1 MNSLFQ
7 RPIAR
12 SLVSQGRSDF
22 CGADTVAS
30 FLRIIAVVLAFSA
43 YAFAQ
48 APGPSEAQALER
60 KGKLAEAA
68 TVWRNV
74 AQRDPRNAAA
84 WASLGLVL
92 SRLQQYPEA
101 EVAYRKA
108 IALDPKLPAV
118 QLNLGLAEFKQGKL
132 QAAIEPL
139 RAALAADPQNMQA
152 CTLLGLSYY
161 GVGRFKE
168 ANEQLA
174 AAVKSDP
181 GNAELH
187 GVLAQSCLSAKNY
200 SCALDEFTWISRQ
213 HADSAAAHML
223 TGEALDGL
231 GRTPEAITEFEI
243 AAKADPHAPNV
254 QFGLGYLY
262 WKMRQYDE
270 AARAFEAEL
279 VGDPA
284 NSQALAYFGDV
295 EMKRNEPEKALSVL
309 QKSLQLRDDLQIVH
323 LDLGVIFTEQKHY
336 QEALAAL
343 LRAQK
348 LDPAQPEVHY
358 RLGRLYQAMGNVD
371 AAKEEFARV
380 QQLHQKEEDS
390 VADRMSGQK
399 SSPRP

>member
-1 MNSLFQ
+1 VNSWFHC
-7 RPIAR
+7 RIDA
-12 SLVSQGRSDF
+12 SSFGSD
-22 CGADTVAS
+22 VAL
-30 FLRIIAVVLAFSA
+30 FLRIIVVVLMVSSH
-43 YAFAQ
+43 AFAQ

-60 KGKLAEAA
+60 NGKLPEAA
-68 TVWRNV
+68 TVWRSV
-74 AQRDPRNAAA
+74 TQRDPRNAAA
-84 WASLGLVL
+84 WASLGVVL
-92 SRLQQYPEA
+92 AKLQQYAEA
-101 EVAYRKA
+101 DAAYRKA

-132 QAAIEPL
+132 EAAIEPL
-139 RAALAADPQNMQA
+139 RAALAADPQSMQA
-152 CTLLGLSYY
+152 RTLLGLSYY
-161 GVGRFKE
+161 GVRRFKE

-213 HADSAAAHML
+213 HADSAVAHML

-243 AAKADPHAPNV
+243 AAKTDPHATNV

-279 VGDPA
+279 ASDPLNA
-284 NSQALAYFGDV
+284 QALAYLGDV
-295 EMKRNEPEKALSVL
+295 ELKRSEQEKALGLL
-309 QKSLQLRDDLQIVH
+309 QRSLRLSDDLQIAY
-323 LDLGVIFTEQKHY
+323 LDVGVIFTEQKHY
-336 QEALAAL
+336 QDALAAL
-343 LRAQK
+343 LSAQK
-348 LDPAQPEVHY
+348 LDAAQPEVHY

-371 AAKEEFARV
+371 AAKEEFVKV
-380 QQLHQKEEDS
+380 QQLHQKEEAS

>member
-7 RPIAR
+7 RRKAR
-12 SLVSQGRSDF
+12 SLVSRGRSDF

-30 FLRIIAVVLAFSA
+30 FLRIAVVLVFSA

-60 KGKLAEAA
+60 NGKLAEAA

-74 AQRDPRNAAA
+74 TQRDPRNAAA

-101 EVAYRKA
+101 DVAYRKA

-139 RAALAADPQNMQA
+139 RAALAADPRNMQA

-279 VGDPA
+279 VGDP
-284 NSQALAYFGDV
+284 

-380 QQLHQKEEDS
+380 QQLHQKEEDN

-399 SSPRP
+399 SSPQP

>member
-1 MNSLFQ
+1 VNSWFHC
-7 RPIAR
+7 RIDASSFGP
-12 SLVSQGRSDF
+12 D
-22 CGADTVAS
+22 VAL
-30 FLRIIAVVLAFSA
+30 FLRIIVVVLMVSSHV
-43 YAFAQ
+43 FAQ

-60 KGKLAEAA
+60 NGKLGEAA
-68 TVWRNV
+68 TVWRSV
-74 AQRDPRNAAA
+74 TQRDPGNAAA
-84 WASLGLVL
+84 WASLGVVL
-92 SRLQQYPEA
+92 AKLQQYPEA
-101 EVAYRKA
+101 DAAYRKA

-132 QAAIEPL
+132 DAAIEPL

-152 CTLLGLSYY
+152 RTLLGLSYY
-161 GVGRFKE
+161 GVGRFRE
-168 ANEQLA
+168 ANEQLE
-174 AAVKSDP
+174 AAVKADP

-187 GVLAQSCLSAKNY
+187 GVLAQSCLSAKSY
-200 SCALDEFTWISRQ
+200 SCALDEFAWISQQ
-213 HADSAAAHML
+213 HPDSGAAHML

-279 VGDPA
+279 ASDPVNA
-284 NSQALAYFGDV
+284 QALAYLGDV
-295 EMKRNEPEKALSVL
+295 ELKRSEQEKALDL
-309 QKSLQLRDDLQIVH
+309 LRRSLRLRDDLQIAH
-323 LDLGVIFTEQKHY
+323 LDVGVIFTEQKHY
-336 QEALAAL
+336 REALAAL

-348 LDPAQPEVHY
+348 LDAAQPEVHY

-371 AAKEEFARV
+371 AAKEEFAKV
-380 QQLHQKEEDS
+380 QQLHQKEQES